1 MIASTIA
8 ERPPSLFEH
17 VGRQID
23 MAFEPKQRM
32 IAHILTGALL
42 PSGWLGKPVD
52 DIAEEN
58 DLSRDDVARVLAR
71 MQKFEPTGIFATGC

>member
-23 MAFEPKQRM
+23 MAF
-32 IAHILTGALL
+32 
-42 PSGWLGKPVD
+42 D
-52 DIAEEN
+52 DPNNA
-58 DLSRDDVARVLAR
+58 
-71 MQKFEPTGIFATGC
+71 

>member
-1 MIASTIA
+1 
-8 ERPPSLFEH
+8 
-17 VGRQID
+17 
-23 MAFEPKQRM
+23 M

-58 DLSRDDVARVLAR
+58 DLSRDDVARVLTR
-71 MQKFEPTGIFATGC
+71 MQKFEPTGIFATGLADCLRLQAREAGVLDAPFDVLLQ